1 LTPIGA
7 AATLPAPQAPTPA
20 ACVKG
25 VDGTMDGASWLGL
38 ALLAAAVIGAV
49 LLYNRLVAGRN
60 QVRQGYADID
70 VQLKRRADLV
80 PRLVDTV
87 RAYADY
93 EKALL
98 TTVTEL
104 RANALAAPRAAER
117 FDIERALGARLQQL
131 VLLQEAYPQL
141 KADANFRQLS
151 DALVEVEDHLQ
162 YARRFYNGAVKQ
174 YLTRI
179 ESFPDLVVARLLGFA
194 PEPFFETDDR
204 AAVRVTL

>member
-1 LTPIGA
+1 MA
-7 AATLPAPQAPTPA
+7 F
-20 ACVKG
+20 
-25 VDGTMDGASWLGL
+25 GTWISL
-38 ALLAAAVIGAV
+38 AVIGAV
-49 LLYNRLVAGRN
+49 LIVAILLYNRLIADRN

-80 PRLVDTV
+80 PRLVETV
-87 RAYADY
+87 RGYAAY
-93 EKALL
+93 EKALF

-104 RANALAAPRAAER
+104 RANALGAGPAAER
-117 FDIERALGARLQQL
+117 FGFERTLGERLQQL
-131 VLLQEAYPQL
+131 VLLQEAYPRL
-141 KADANFRQLS
+141 KADANFRQLA

-179 ESFPDLVVARLLGFA
+179 ETFPDLLVARALGFA

-204 AAVRVTL
+204 AAVRVAL

>member
-7 AATLPAPQAPTPA
+7 AATLPAPHAPTPA

-25 VDGTMDGASWLGL
+25 VDKTMHGASWLGL

-49 LLYNRLVAGRN
+49 LLYNRLVAERN

-117 FDIERALGARLQQL
+117 FDIERALGARLRQL

-204 AAVRVTL
+204 GAVQVTL

>member
-1 LTPIGA
+1 LTPKRT
-7 AATLPAPQAPTPA
+7 AATLPAPRAPKPA
-20 ACVKG
+20 ACDWG
-25 VDGTMDGASWLGL
+25 DDATMEAGSWLGL
-38 ALLAAAVIGAV
+38 MLLAVLVIGAV
-49 LLYNRLVAGRN
+49 VLYNRLVAERN

-98 TTVTEL
+98 TSVTEL
-104 RANALAAPRAAER
+104 RANALGAQRAAER
-117 FDIERALGARLQQL
+117 FGIERALGERLQQL

-151 DALVEVEDHLQ
+151 EALVEVEDHLQ

-179 ESFPDLVVARLLGFA
+179 ESFPDLVVARLLGFR
-194 PEPFFETDDR
+194 PEPFFETEDR